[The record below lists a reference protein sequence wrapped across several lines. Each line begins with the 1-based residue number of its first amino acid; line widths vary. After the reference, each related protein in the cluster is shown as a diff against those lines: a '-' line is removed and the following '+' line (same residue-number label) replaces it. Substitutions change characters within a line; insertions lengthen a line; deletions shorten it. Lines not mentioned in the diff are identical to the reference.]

1 MEIDAQEFD
10 GYETFLTLGRI
21 VTPRPI
27 GWISTTGPAGDNVA
41 PYSFVTPIAVDPP
54 VLVFQ
59 AAPHRD
65 GTQKDTARNV
75 AASEQFVYN
84 LVTESLMDAMNETAR
99 DVEGSEFDL
108 AGIDRADSVAVDAP
122 RVADAPAAIECTLR
136 ETVDIEGTSVIFGA
150 VEHVAVDDAYVTEG
164 LPDPEAIAADVVGH
178 VIDDVY
184 ATLETFRKAQP
195 E

>member
-1 MEIDAQEFD
+1 MEWDAQDLD
-10 GYETFLTLGRI
+10 GFETFLTLGRV

-54 VLVFQ
+54 VIVFQ

-65 GTQKDTARNV
+65 GSQKDTARNV
-75 AASEQFVYN
+75 AATESFVYN
-84 LVTESLMDAMNETAR
+84 LVTKELMEAMNDTAR
-99 DVEGSEFDL
+99 QVDDEFAT
-108 AGIDRADSVAVDAP
+108 AGIDPAESVAVEAP
-122 RVADAPAAIECTLR
+122 RVAQAPAAIECSLR
-136 ETVDIEGTSVIFGA
+136 ETVDIEGTAVIFGA
-150 VEHVAVDDAYVTEG
+150 VERVAVEDSYVADG
-164 LPDPEAIAADVVGH
+164 LPDAEAIADDVVGH

-184 ATLETFRKAQP
+184 ATLDTFRKAQP

>member
-1 MEIDAQEFD
+1 MEWDAQDLD
-10 GYETFLTLGRI
+10 GFETFLTLGRV

-54 VLVFQ
+54 VIVFQ

-75 AASEQFVYN
+75 AATESFVYN
-84 LVTESLMDAMNETAR
+84 LVTEDLMDAMNDTAR
-99 DVEGSEFDL
+99 EVEDEFEV
-108 AGIDRADSVAVDAP
+108 AGITPAESVAVDAP
-122 RVADAPAAIECTLR
+122 RVAEAPAAIECSLR

-150 VEHVAVDDAYVTEG
+150 VERVAVEDAYVEDG
-164 LPDPEAIAADVVGH
+164 LPDAEAIAADVVGH